1 MHTPIH
7 QIADL
12 QEARAQARAEAEAL
26 GVTEDFISDLVET
39 FYTRVR
45 AHPDLGPIFA
55 KEIGDQ
61 WEPHLAKM
69 KRFWSSIILRTN
81 TYDGRPMPAHIK
93 LVGVSQKNF
102 AQWLELFQATLNDLA
117 PNPEVTALFHGR
129 AETIAARLSSMMNL
143 VPDA

>member
-7 QIADL
+7 QIAEL

-26 GVTEDFISDLVET
+26 GITEVFISDLVET

-45 AHPDLGPIFA
+45 AHPELGPIFA
-55 KEIGDQ
+55 KEIGNE

-81 TYDGRPMPAHIK
+81 TYDGRPMPAHMK
-93 LVGVSQKNF
+93 LAGVSQKNF
-102 AQWLELFQATLNDLA
+102 SQWLELFQATLTDLA
-117 PNPEVTALFHGR
+117 PSPEVTQLFHGR

>member
-7 QIADL
+7 QIAEL

-26 GVTEDFISDLVET
+26 GVTEAFISDLVET

-45 AHPDLGPIFA
+45 AHPELGPIFA

-81 TYDGRPMPAHIK
+81 TYDGRPMPAHMK
-93 LVGVSQKNF
+93 LTGVSQKNF
-102 AQWLELFQATLNDLA
+102 TQWLELFQATLTDLA
-117 PNPEVTALFHGR
+117 PNPEVTQLFHGR
-129 AETIAARLSSMMNL
+129 AETIATRLSSMMNL

>member
-1 MHTPIH
+1 MKTPL
-7 QIADL
+7 QPIA
-12 QEARAQARAEAEAL
+12 EAQAARVLAREEMEAL
-26 GVTEDFISDLVET
+26 GISEEFISTLVET

-55 KEIGDQ
+55 REIGDH
-61 WEPHLAKM
+61 WDPHLAKM

-93 LVGVSQKNF
+93 LEGVSQNNF
-102 AQWLELFQATLNDLA
+102 TQWLHLFWSTLSDLS
-117 PNPEVTALFHGR
+117 PNPEVVQIFHSR